1 MERVPV
7 TLMADRW
14 YKSERK
20 FTSSDPI
27 IEALLVDHCTA
38 VYPFNY
44 SLRHDDTVRPL
55 HEAAWMKMMEEAA
68 SQLERDH
75 VHSIYDKIAPYFN
88 DSRYKAWPKVQQF
101 LLDLQPGSIVADI
114 GCGNGKYLHINKEVF
129 KLGCDVCRPLVDFA
143 WSQGH
148 EVQMCDGLHLPYRD
162 GCFDAVLSIA
172 VIHHLSTKE
181 RRIRA
186 IKEMARTLQV
196 GGRIM
201 IYVWAMEQKR
211 RKFEKQDI
219 FVPWNPNPHSP
230 TDREP
235 AKPRRRA
242 TAQSMSEA
250 IDNTDKHRKVRS
262 TSSVADE
269 EDLTCTTPQ
278 QSTQRLWFFS
288 RSLDSVFDFGSL
300 SISRSSSRD
309 LNTLSSPTGENERNK
324 SSQWGRGRG
333 LIKQVSS
340 FFSPP
345 SVIGSEEDVFD
356 SVTNMHKGQNARGSN
371 NDTEHQSVSVSL
383 AQECGS
389 LALPDL
395 VPFQKE
401 HLKQSSDES
410 EGGLRVKQQQE
421 STKSPQ
427 VSEGRVEGPCLRY
440 YHVFREG
447 ELAELIEKHVE
458 ELHVKHTY
466 FDHANWCVVA
476 EKVQLWKI

>member
-1 MERVPV
+1 
-7 TLMADRW
+7 
-14 YKSERK
+14 
-20 FTSSDPI
+20 
-27 IEALLVDHCTA
+27 
-38 VYPFNY
+38 
-44 SLRHDDTVRPL
+44 
-55 HEAAWMKMMEEAA
+55 MEEAA

-75 VHSIYDKIAPYFN
+75 VHSVYDKIAPYFN
-88 DSRYKAWPKVQQF
+88 DSRYKAWPKVRQF
-101 LLDLQPGSIVADI
+101 LLDLEPGSIVADI

-148 EVQMCDGLHLPYRD
+148 EVQMCDGLRLPYRD

-186 IKEMARTLQV
+186 IKEMARTMRV

-219 FVPWNPNPHSP
+219 FVPWKPDAHSAPNIGCVRPKPH
-230 TDREP
+230 
-235 AKPRRRA
+235 RRA
-242 TAQSMSEA
+242 TAQSVSEA
-250 IDNTDKHRKVRS
+250 IDNGDKHRKVRS

-269 EDLTCTTPQ
+269 EDLVPSLPQ
-278 QSTQRLWFFS
+278 QRTQKLWFFS

-300 SISRSSSRD
+300 SISRSSSRE
-309 LNTLSSPTGENERNK
+309 LSTLSSPTVENEGNK
-324 SSQWGRGRG
+324 VNRGGRGRG

-356 SVTNMHKGQNARGSN
+356 SVPDLHKEDTQSGGNTRPDN
-371 NDTEHQSVSVSL
+371 NGTDTSTVFVSL
-383 AQECGS
+383 TQECS
-389 LALPDL
+389 SVALPDL
-395 VPFQKE
+395 I
-401 HLKQSSDES
+401 SSQNE
-410 EGGLRVKQQQE
+410 ERE
-421 STKSPQ
+421 STRKPER
-427 VSEGRVEGPCLRY
+427 SEGRAEGSCLRY

-447 ELAELIEKHVE
+447 ELAELIENHIE
-458 ELHVKHTY
+458 ELHVNQAY
-466 FDHANWCVVA
+466 LDHANWCVVA
-476 EKVQLWKI
+476 EKVQVWRI

>member
-1 MERVPV
+1 
-7 TLMADRW
+7 
-14 YKSERK
+14 
-20 FTSSDPI
+20 
-27 IEALLVDHCTA
+27 
-38 VYPFNY
+38 
-44 SLRHDDTVRPL
+44 
-55 HEAAWMKMMEEAA
+55 MMEEAA

-75 VHSIYDKIAPYFN
+75 VHSVYDKIAPYFN
-88 DSRYKAWPKVQQF
+88 DSRYKAWPKVRQF
-101 LLDLQPGSIVADI
+101 LLDLEPGSIIADI
-114 GCGNGKYLHINKEVF
+114 GCGNGKYLHINNEVF

-186 IKEMARTLQV
+186 IKEMARTLRV

-219 FVPWNPNPHSP
+219 FVPWNPNPHLPS
-230 TDREP
+230 TYKREH

-242 TAQSMSEA
+242 TTQSVSEA
-250 IDNTDKHRKVRS
+250 IDNIDKHRKVRS

-269 EDLTCTTPQ
+269 EDLTCTMPPQ
-278 QSTQRLWFFS
+278 RTQRLWFFS

-300 SISRSSSRD
+300 AISRSSSRD
-309 LNTLSSPTGENERNK
+309 LCALSSPTGENEGNK
-324 SSQWGRGRG
+324 ASQVGRGRG

-340 FFSPP
+340 FFSSA

-356 SVTNMHKGQNARGSN
+356 SATDLHKGQNGLG
-371 NDTEHQSVSVSL
+371 DKTTTESQSVSVSL

-395 VPFQKE
+395 VAFQKE
-401 HLKQSSDES
+401 HMKQPGDES
-410 EGGLRVKQQQE
+410 RGGPQGKEQQE
-421 STKSPQ
+421 NTLNPQ
-427 VSEGRVEGPCLRY
+427 QSEVEGPCLRY

-447 ELAELIEKHVE
+447 ELAELIENHVE

-466 FDHANWCVVA
+466 CDHANWCVVA

>member
-1 MERVPV
+1 M
-7 TLMADRW
+7 
-14 YKSERK
+14 
-20 FTSSDPI
+20 FFSS
-27 IEALLVDHCTA
+27 
-38 VYPFNY
+38 
-44 SLRHDDTVRPL
+44 
-55 HEAAWMKMMEEAA
+55 
-68 SQLERDH
+68 
-75 VHSIYDKIAPYFN
+75 
-88 DSRYKAWPKVQQF
+88 
-101 LLDLQPGSIVADI
+101 
-114 GCGNGKYLHINKEVF
+114 
-129 KLGCDVCRPLVDFA
+129 
-143 WSQGH
+143 
-148 EVQMCDGLHLPYRD
+148 
-162 GCFDAVLSIA
+162 

-186 IKEMARTLQV
+186 IKEMARTLRV

-230 TDREP
+230 
-235 AKPRRRA
+235 RRRA
-242 TAQSMSEA
+242 AAQSVSEA

-269 EDLTCTTPQ
+269 EDLTCATPQ
-278 QSTQRLWFFS
+278 QRTQRLWFFS

-300 SISRSSSRD
+300 AISRSSSRD
-309 LNTLSSPTGENERNK
+309 LSTLSSPTGENEGNK
-324 SSQWGRGRG
+324 ATQRGRGRG
-333 LIKQVSS
+333 LIKQMSS

-356 SVTNMHKGQNARGSN
+356 SVTDPHKGQNNPGGNDN
-371 NDTEHQSVSVSL
+371 NNGTGNQSVSVSL

-401 HLKQSSDES
+401 HLKPAGDES
-410 EGGLRVKQQQE
+410 ERAPQGEERQE

-427 VSEGRVEGPCLRY
+427 GSEGQVEGSCLRY

-447 ELAELIEKHVE
+447 ELAELIEHHVE

>member
-1 MERVPV
+1 
-7 TLMADRW
+7 
-14 YKSERK
+14 
-20 FTSSDPI
+20 
-27 IEALLVDHCTA
+27 
-38 VYPFNY
+38 
-44 SLRHDDTVRPL
+44 
-55 HEAAWMKMMEEAA
+55 MMEEAA

-75 VHSIYDKIAPYFN
+75 VHSVYDKIAPYFN
-88 DSRYKAWPKVQQF
+88 DSRYKAWPKVRQF
-101 LLDLQPGSIVADI
+101 LLELQPGSIVADI

-186 IKEMARTLQV
+186 IKEMARTLRV

-230 TDREP
+230 
-235 AKPRRRA
+235 RRRA
-242 TAQSMSEA
+242 AAQSVSEA

-269 EDLTCTTPQ
+269 EDLTCATPQ
-278 QSTQRLWFFS
+278 QRTQRLWFFS

-300 SISRSSSRD
+300 AISRSSSRD
-309 LNTLSSPTGENERNK
+309 LSTLSSPTGENEGNK
-324 SSQWGRGRG
+324 ASQRGRGRG

-356 SVTNMHKGQNARGSN
+356 SVTDSHKGQNNPGGN
-371 NDTEHQSVSVSL
+371 NNNGTGNQSVSVSL

-401 HLKQSSDES
+401 HLKPAGDES
-410 EGGLRVKQQQE
+410 GRAPQGGEQQE
-421 STKSPQ
+421 STKSPRG
-427 VSEGRVEGPCLRY
+427 SEGQVEGSCLRY

-447 ELAELIEKHVE
+447 ELAELIEHHVE

>member
-1 MERVPV
+1 
-7 TLMADRW
+7 
-14 YKSERK
+14 
-20 FTSSDPI
+20 
-27 IEALLVDHCTA
+27 
-38 VYPFNY
+38 
-44 SLRHDDTVRPL
+44 
-55 HEAAWMKMMEEAA
+55 MMEEAA

-75 VHSIYDKIAPYFN
+75 VHSVYDKIAPYFN
-88 DSRYKAWPKVQQF
+88 DSRYKAWPKVRQF
-101 LLDLQPGSIVADI
+101 LLDLPLGSIVADI
-114 GCGNGKYLHINKEVF
+114 GCGNGKYLHINKDVF

-148 EVQMCDGLHLPYRD
+148 EVQMCDGLRLPYRD

-172 VIHHLSTKE
+172 VIHHFSTKE

-186 IKEMARTLQV
+186 IKEMARTLRV

-219 FVPWNPNPHSP
+219 FVPWNPNPHSASGFNG
-230 TDREP
+230 DDGR
-235 AKPRRRA
+235 PRRRA
-242 TAQSMSEA
+242 TTQSVSEA
-250 IDNTDKHRKVRS
+250 MDGTENPRKIRS

-269 EDLTCTTPQ
+269 EDVAQTVPQ
-278 QSTQRLWFFS
+278 QRTQRPWFFS

-300 SISRSSSRD
+300 AISWPSSRD
-309 LNTLSSPTGENERNK
+309 LRPLSSATAANEGNK
-324 SSQWGRGRG
+324 PNQRARGRG

-356 SVTNMHKGQNARGSN
+356 PDTDKQKGQNDSEAPSN
-371 NDTEHQSVSVSL
+371 PTNSSSKEHKGVSVSL
-383 AQECGS
+383 VQECGS

-395 VPFQKE
+395 ISLQQE
-401 HLKQSSDES
+401 HLKQSEDQRVRGPVGRERQEGTQSPEGS
-410 EGGLRVKQQQE
+410 EE
-421 STKSPQ
+421 HAEAS
-427 VSEGRVEGPCLRY
+427 CLRY

-447 ELAELIEKHVE
+447 ELAELIEHHIE
-458 ELHVKHTY
+458 ELHVLHGY

>member
-1 MERVPV
+1 MG
-7 TLMADRW
+7 M
-14 YKSERK
+14 
-20 FTSSDPI
+20 
-27 IEALLVDHCTA
+27 
-38 VYPFNY
+38 
-44 SLRHDDTVRPL
+44 
-55 HEAAWMKMMEEAA
+55 MMEEAA

-75 VHSIYDKIAPYFN
+75 VHSVYDKIAPYFN
-88 DSRYKAWPKVQQF
+88 DSRYKAWPKVRQF

-129 KLGCDVCRPLVDFA
+129 KLGCDVCHPLVDFA

-196 GGRIM
+196 GGSIM

-230 TDREP
+230 FTGEH

-242 TAQSMSEA
+242 AAQSASEA
-250 IDNTDKHRKVRS
+250 IDNADKHRKVRS
-262 TSSVADE
+262 TSSVTDEE
-269 EDLTCTTPQ
+269 EDLTCTTPP
-278 QSTQRLWFFS
+278 QSTQKLWFFS

-300 SISRSSSRD
+300 AVSRSTSRD
-309 LNTLSSPTGENERNK
+309 MSTLPSPSGENEGNK
-324 SSQWGRGRG
+324 ASQRGRRRG

-340 FFSPP
+340 FFYPSPA
-345 SVIGSEEDVFD
+345 IGSEEDVFD
-356 SVTNMHKGQNARGSN
+356 SVTDLHKGPNDPRGGNNNNNGGAQNP
-371 NDTEHQSVSVSL
+371 SVPVSL

-401 HLKQSSDES
+401 HLKQSGAER
-410 EGGLRVKQQQE
+410 EGGPRGKEQQE
-421 STKSPQ
+421 STSSPR
-427 VSEGRVEGPCLRY
+427 GKEGPAEGSCLRY

-447 ELAELIEKHVE
+447 ELAELIENHVE
-458 ELHVKHTY
+458 ELHVTHTY

-476 EKVQLWKI
+476 EKVHVWKI

>member
-1 MERVPV
+1 
-7 TLMADRW
+7 
-14 YKSERK
+14 
-20 FTSSDPI
+20 
-27 IEALLVDHCTA
+27 
-38 VYPFNY
+38 
-44 SLRHDDTVRPL
+44 
-55 HEAAWMKMMEEAA
+55 
-68 SQLERDH
+68 
-75 VHSIYDKIAPYFN
+75 
-88 DSRYKAWPKVQQF
+88 
-101 LLDLQPGSIVADI
+101 
-114 GCGNGKYLHINKEVF
+114 
-129 KLGCDVCRPLVDFA
+129 
-143 WSQGH
+143 
-148 EVQMCDGLHLPYRD
+148 
-162 GCFDAVLSIA
+162 
-172 VIHHLSTKE
+172 
-181 RRIRA
+181 
-186 IKEMARTLQV
+186 MARTLRV

-230 TDREP
+230 PSFNREH

-242 TAQSMSEA
+242 TAQSVSEA

-269 EDLTCTTPQ
+269 EDLSCTTPQ
-278 QSTQRLWFFS
+278 QRTQRLWFFS

-300 SISRSSSRD
+300 AISRSSSRD
-309 LNTLSSPTGENERNK
+309 LSTLSSPTGDNEGANK
-324 SSQWGRGRG
+324 ASQRGRGRG

-345 SVIGSEEDVFD
+345 SVIGCEEDVFD
-356 SVTNMHKGQNARGSN
+356 SVADLHKGQNDPGGNDN
-371 NDTEHQSVSVSL
+371 NNGTEKQSVPASL

-395 VPFQKE
+395 VSFQKE
-401 HLKQSSDES
+401 HLKQNGDER
-410 EGGLRVKQQQE
+410 EGGLLGKERQE
-421 STKSPQ
+421 STRSPQ
-427 VSEGRVEGPCLRY
+427 GSEGQVEGSCLRY

-447 ELAELIEKHVE
+447 ELAELIENHVE

>member
-1 MERVPV
+1 
-7 TLMADRW
+7 
-14 YKSERK
+14 
-20 FTSSDPI
+20 
-27 IEALLVDHCTA
+27 
-38 VYPFNY
+38 
-44 SLRHDDTVRPL
+44 
-55 HEAAWMKMMEEAA
+55 MMEEAA
-68 SQLERDH
+68 SQLEREH
-75 VHSIYDKIAPYFN
+75 VHSVYDKIAPYFN

-114 GCGNGKYLHINKEVF
+114 GCGNGKYLHINQEVF
-129 KLGCDVCRPLVDFA
+129 KLGCDVCRPLVDYA
-143 WSQGH
+143 WCQGH

-186 IKEMARTLQV
+186 IREMARTLRV

-219 FVPWNPNPHSP
+219 FVPWNPNPQSALN
-230 TDREP
+230 REL
-235 AKPRRRA
+235 AKSRRRA
-242 TAQSMSEA
+242 TAQSVSEA
-250 IDNTDKHRKVRS
+250 IDNTEKHRKVRS

-269 EDLTCTTPQ
+269 EDLTSATPQ
-278 QSTQRLWFFS
+278 QRTQRLWFFS

-300 SISRSSSRD
+300 TLSRSSSRE
-309 LNTLSSPTGENERNK
+309 LSTLSSPTGESMGNK
-324 SSQWGRGRG
+324 VIQRGRGHG

-356 SVTNMHKGQNARGSN
+356 SVTDLHKGQHDRGGNNNAPSN
-371 NDTEHQSVSVSL
+371 NGTENQGVSLSL

-395 VPFQKE
+395 VPFQRE
-401 HLKQSSDES
+401 HLKQSGDES
-410 EGGLRVKQQQE
+410 EEGGAGKEQQE
-421 STKSPQ
+421 STQSPQ
-427 VSEGRVEGPCLRY
+427 GSEGQVEGSCLRY

-447 ELAELIEKHVE
+447 ELAELIESHVE
-458 ELHVKHTY
+458 ELHVKHAY

>member
-1 MERVPV
+1 
-7 TLMADRW
+7 
-14 YKSERK
+14 
-20 FTSSDPI
+20 
-27 IEALLVDHCTA
+27 
-38 VYPFNY
+38 
-44 SLRHDDTVRPL
+44 
-55 HEAAWMKMMEEAA
+55 MMEEAA
-68 SQLERDH
+68 SRLERDH
-75 VHSIYDKIAPYFN
+75 VHSVYNKIAPYFN
-88 DSRYKAWPKVQQF
+88 DSRYKAWPKVRQF

-172 VIHHLSTKE
+172 VIHHLSTKD

-186 IKEMARTLQV
+186 IKEMARTLRV

-230 TDREP
+230 SGHNMQHG
-235 AKPRRRA
+235 KSRRRA
-242 TAQSMSEA
+242 TAQSVSEA
-250 IDNTDKHRKVRS
+250 IDNSDKHRKVRS

-269 EDLTCTTPQ
+269 DDGTCNMPQ
-278 QSTQRLWFFS
+278 QRTQRLWFFS

-300 SISRSSSRD
+300 AVSCSSSRD
-309 LNTLSSPTGENERNK
+309 LSSLSSSTGDSESNRA
-324 SSQWGRGRG
+324 SQRGRGQG

-340 FFSPP
+340 FFAPP

-356 SVTNMHKGQNARGSN
+356 SVTEVHKGQNVPGDNDN
-371 NDTEHQSVSVSL
+371 NNPNNSTEEQSVSESL
-383 AQECGS
+383 AQECSS

-395 VPFQKE
+395 VPFQTE
-401 HLKQSSDES
+401 HMKQSGDQS
-410 EGGLRVKQQQE
+410 EEGPPEKEPQQ
-421 STKSPQ
+421 STQSPQ
-427 VSEGRVEGPCLRY
+427 GGEGQLDGSCLRY

-447 ELAELIEKHVE
+447 ELAELIEHHVE
-458 ELHVKHTY
+458 ELHVKHAY

-476 EKVQLWKI
+476 EKVQSGKI

>member
-1 MERVPV
+1 
-7 TLMADRW
+7 
-14 YKSERK
+14 
-20 FTSSDPI
+20 
-27 IEALLVDHCTA
+27 
-38 VYPFNY
+38 
-44 SLRHDDTVRPL
+44 
-55 HEAAWMKMMEEAA
+55 MEEAA
-68 SQLERDH
+68 TQLERDH
-75 VHSIYDKIAPYFN
+75 VHSVYDKIAPYFN
-88 DSRYKAWPKVQQF
+88 DSRYKAWPKVRQF

-114 GCGNGKYLHINKEVF
+114 GCGNGKYLHINQEVF

-148 EVQMCDGLHLPYRD
+148 EVQVCDGLHLPYRD

-186 IKEMARTLQV
+186 IREMARTLRV

-219 FVPWNPNPHSP
+219 FVPWNPNPHLP
-230 TDREP
+230 CGFGREP

-242 TAQSMSEA
+242 AAQSASEA
-250 IDNTDKHRKVRS
+250 IDTADKHRKVRS

-269 EDLTCTTPQ
+269 EDLALRAPQ
-278 QSTQRLWFFS
+278 QKTQALWFFS

-300 SISRSSSRD
+300 AISRSSSRE
-309 LNTLSSPTGENERNK
+309 LSTLSSPAGENERNK
-324 SSQWGRGRG
+324 AARRGRG

-345 SVIGSEEDVFD
+345 SAIGSEEDVFEAD
-356 SVTNMHKGQNARGSN
+356 ADAHKGDGVA
-371 NDTEHQSVSVSL
+371 EHQGVSVSL
-383 AQECGS
+383 SQECGS
-389 LALPDL
+389 VALPDL
-395 VPFQKE
+395 IPLQG
-401 HLKQSSDES
+401 QAAP
-410 EGGLRVKQQQE
+410 RE
-421 STKSPQ
+421 STPSPQ
-427 VSEGRVEGPCLRY
+427 GSGGQADGSCLRY

-447 ELAELIEKHVE
+447 ELAELIQNHVE
-458 ELHVKHTY
+458 ELHVKHAY

-476 EKVQLWKI
+476 EKVRLWKI

>member
-1 MERVPV
+1 
-7 TLMADRW
+7 
-14 YKSERK
+14 
-20 FTSSDPI
+20 
-27 IEALLVDHCTA
+27 
-38 VYPFNY
+38 
-44 SLRHDDTVRPL
+44 
-55 HEAAWMKMMEEAA
+55 MEEAA
-68 SQLERDH
+68 TQLERDH

-88 DSRYKAWPKVQQF
+88 DSRYKAWPKVRQF
-101 LLDLQPGSIVADI
+101 LQDLQPGSIVADV
-114 GCGNGKYLHINKEVF
+114 GCGNGKYLHINQDVF

-148 EVQMCDGLHLPYRD
+148 EVQMCDGLRLPYRD

-186 IKEMARTLQV
+186 IKEMARTLRV

-219 FVPWNPNPHSP
+219 FVPWNPNPH
-230 TDREP
+230 P
-235 AKPRRRA
+235 ASSCSRPPARPRRRA
-242 TAQSMSEA
+242 TAQSVSEA

-269 EDLTCTTPQ
+269 EDEDLAQGTPQ
-278 QSTQRLWFFS
+278 QKTQRLWFFS

-300 SISRSSSRD
+300 AISRSSSRE
-309 LNTLSSPTGENERNK
+309 LSTLSSPTGENDRNRPA
-324 SSQWGRGRG
+324 QRGRG

-345 SVIGSEEDVFD
+345 SVIGSEEDVFESAAD
-356 SVTNMHKGQNARGSN
+356 LHKAGGAA
-371 NDTEHQSVSVSL
+371 EIQSVSVSL

-389 LALPDL
+389 VALPDL
-395 VPFQKE
+395 ISLQGEPP
-401 HLKQSSDES
+401 KQ
-410 EGGLRVKQQQE
+410 GGAQSQARRQE
-421 STKSPQ
+421 STASPQ
-427 VSEGRVEGPCLRY
+427 GSEGQVEGSCLRY

-447 ELAELIEKHVE
+447 ELAELIQSHVE

-476 EKVQLWKI
+476 EKVRLWKI

>member
-1 MERVPV
+1 
-7 TLMADRW
+7 
-14 YKSERK
+14 
-20 FTSSDPI
+20 
-27 IEALLVDHCTA
+27 
-38 VYPFNY
+38 
-44 SLRHDDTVRPL
+44 
-55 HEAAWMKMMEEAA
+55 MMEEAA

-75 VHSIYDKIAPYFN
+75 VHSVYDKIAPYFN
-88 DSRYKAWPKVQQF
+88 DSRYKAWPKVRQF

-162 GCFDAVLSIA
+162 SCFDAVLSIA

-186 IKEMARTLQV
+186 IKEMARTLRV

-219 FVPWNPNPHSP
+219 FVPWNPNPQSP
-230 TDREP
+230 SGLNGEH

-242 TAQSMSEA
+242 AAQSVSEA

-269 EDLTCTTPQ
+269 EDLATTTPQ
-278 QSTQRLWFFS
+278 QRTQKLWFFS

-300 SISRSSSRD
+300 AISRSSSRD
-309 LNTLSSPTGENERNK
+309 LSTLSSPTGEIEGNK
-324 SSQWGRGRG
+324 SSQRGRGRG

-356 SVTNMHKGQNARGSN
+356 SVTDLHKGQNDPGGNNNSN
-371 NDTEHQSVSVSL
+371 ATNNNGTENQSVSVSL
-383 AQECGS
+383 TEECGS

-401 HLKQSSDES
+401 HLKQSGDES
-410 EGGLRVKQQQE
+410 EGESQGKAQQQ
-421 STKSPQ
+421 STRSPQ
-427 VSEGRVEGPCLRY
+427 GSKEQVEGSCLRY

-447 ELAELIEKHVE
+447 ELAELIENHVE

>member
-1 MERVPV
+1 
-7 TLMADRW
+7 
-14 YKSERK
+14 
-20 FTSSDPI
+20 
-27 IEALLVDHCTA
+27 
-38 VYPFNY
+38 
-44 SLRHDDTVRPL
+44 
-55 HEAAWMKMMEEAA
+55 
-68 SQLERDH
+68 
-75 VHSIYDKIAPYFN
+75 
-88 DSRYKAWPKVQQF
+88 
-101 LLDLQPGSIVADI
+101 
-114 GCGNGKYLHINKEVF
+114 
-129 KLGCDVCRPLVDFA
+129 
-143 WSQGH
+143 
-148 EVQMCDGLHLPYRD
+148 
-162 GCFDAVLSIA
+162 
-172 VIHHLSTKE
+172 
-181 RRIRA
+181 
-186 IKEMARTLQV
+186 
-196 GGRIM
+196 M

-230 TDREP
+230 SGFNGEH

-242 TAQSMSEA
+242 TAQSVSEA
-250 IDNTDKHRKVRS
+250 IDNADKHRKVRS

-269 EDLTCTTPQ
+269 EDLTCSTPQ

-300 SISRSSSRD
+300 AISRSSSRD
-309 LNTLSSPTGENERNK
+309 LSTLSSPTGESEGSK
-324 SSQWGRGRG
+324 ASQRGRGRG

-356 SVTNMHKGQNARGSN
+356 SVSDLHKGQKEPGGN
-371 NDTEHQSVSVSL
+371 NNNGTESVSVSL

-401 HLKQSSDES
+401 HLKQSGDEREKELQGKEQQQSTRSPQGS
-410 EGGLRVKQQQE
+410 EGQ
-421 STKSPQ
+421 
-427 VSEGRVEGPCLRY
+427 VEGSCLRY

-447 ELAELIEKHVE
+447 ELAELIENHVE

>member
-1 MERVPV
+1 
-7 TLMADRW
+7 
-14 YKSERK
+14 
-20 FTSSDPI
+20 
-27 IEALLVDHCTA
+27 
-38 VYPFNY
+38 
-44 SLRHDDTVRPL
+44 
-55 HEAAWMKMMEEAA
+55 MMEEAA

-75 VHSIYDKIAPYFN
+75 VHSVYDKIAPYFN
-88 DSRYKAWPKVQQF
+88 DSRYKAWPKVRQF
-101 LLDLQPGSIVADI
+101 LLELQPGSIVADI

-186 IKEMARTLQV
+186 IKEMARTLRV

-230 TDREP
+230 
-235 AKPRRRA
+235 RRRA
-242 TAQSMSEA
+242 AAQSVSEA

-269 EDLTCTTPQ
+269 EDLTCATPQ
-278 QSTQRLWFFS
+278 QRTQRLWFFS

-300 SISRSSSRD
+300 AISRSSSRD
-309 LNTLSSPTGENERNK
+309 LSTLSSPTGENEGNK
-324 SSQWGRGRG
+324 ATQRGRGRG
-333 LIKQVSS
+333 LIKQMSS

-356 SVTNMHKGQNARGSN
+356 SVTDPHKGQNNPGGNDN
-371 NDTEHQSVSVSL
+371 NNGTGNQSVSVSL

-401 HLKQSSDES
+401 HLKPAGDES
-410 EGGLRVKQQQE
+410 ERAPQGEERQE

-427 VSEGRVEGPCLRY
+427 GSEGQVEGSCLRY

-447 ELAELIEKHVE
+447 ELAELIEHHVE